1 MTLMQMKR
9 IPSMKITLL
18 SMGIIIKLQLKIA
31 GVTVLFIDLN
41 NFKNNLKI
49 LEKCRKRSKV
59 FALIVNWLEDA
70 NIDVQVDYLR
80 NTK

>member
-31 GVTVLFIDLN
+31 GVTVLFIDLK
-41 NFKNNLKI
+41 NFKNN
-49 LEKCRKRSKV
+49 
-59 FALIVNWLEDA
+59 
-70 NIDVQVDYLR
+70 
-80 NTK
+80 